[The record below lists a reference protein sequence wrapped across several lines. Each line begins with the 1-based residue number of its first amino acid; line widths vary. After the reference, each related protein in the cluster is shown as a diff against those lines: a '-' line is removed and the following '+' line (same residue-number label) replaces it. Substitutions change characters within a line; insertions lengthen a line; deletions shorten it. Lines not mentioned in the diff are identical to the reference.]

1 MGHQSIYIR
10 LPETL
15 ARRLNLYLEEPNA
28 GYMSIDEFAEVA
40 IRNQLNADGA
50 PSIQKGRDLSMRSA
64 TTSVGGEPAR
74 QASRYLSVGVAIQ
87 EMRPLEQF
95 GAPPANSPLPLIAPP
110 DSASQRLSSLTN
122 RLSQV
127 KVAAR
132 VCANIAQRGEW
143 PEMKD
148 FQMKAANT
156 ARAIGLVLRGTPGP
170 RGDGD
175 ATGRAHIGYP
185 TGEEVE
191 KAQARFINS
200 FTINLAG
207 DKVTGP
213 LAILGLA
220 NIIDGKVA
228 LTEAGWRLAAL
239 PSPLMRETD
248 QGILLSPDEAAELR
262 SRLRD
267 ARAEVDAIREFL
279 RDVRRSNGS
288 QTKVDEMLNQQYPD
302 WNQQQVIAQ
311 RAAMVGR
318 LSDIDVVQVEGRGA
332 NAVIRLLPAAQ
343 EFTN

>member
-1 MGHQSIYIR
+1 VGHQSIYIR
-10 LPETL
+10 LPDTL
-15 ARRLNLYLEEPNA
+15 ARRLNLYLEDPNA

-50 PSIQKGRDLSMRSA
+50 PGIQNGRNHWGRSEM
-64 TTSVGGEPAR
+64 SLQRERGG
-74 QASRYLSVGVAIQ
+74 QTDKNLSVGVAV
-87 EMRPLEQF
+87 EGMRAIEQF
-95 GAPPANSPLPLIAPP
+95 QAPPPNAPLPLIAAP
-110 DSASQRLSSLTN
+110 DSTNQRLSSLTN

-132 VCANIAQRGEW
+132 VCANLSQRGEW

-148 FQMKAANT
+148 FQIKAANT
-156 ARAIGLVLRGTPGP
+156 ARAIGLVLRALPGP
-170 RGDGD
+170 RGGD
-175 ATGRAHIGYP
+175 VSGRAHIGYP

-228 LTEAGWRLAAL
+228 LTEAGWRFAVL
-239 PSPLMRETD
+239 PSPLTRETD

-262 SRLRD
+262 ARLCD
-267 ARAEVDAIREFL
+267 AGAEVKAIREFL

-288 QTKVDEMLNQQYPD
+288 QTRVDEMLNQQYPD

-318 LSDIDVVQVEGRGA
+318 LSDIDVLQVDGRGA

-343 EFTN
+343 EFNN

>member
-10 LPETL
+10 LPDTI

-50 PSIQKGRDLSMRSA
+50 PGIQNGRYHSVRSEM
-64 TTSVGGEPAR
+64 SFQREPR
-74 QASRYLSVGVAIQ
+74 GHTGKNLSVGVAVE
-87 EMRPLEQF
+87 EMRPIEQF
-95 GAPPANSPLPLIAPP
+95 QAPPPNSPLPLIAAP
-110 DSASQRLSSLTN
+110 DSTNQRLSSLTN

-132 VCANIAQRGEW
+132 VCANLSQRGEW

-148 FQMKAANT
+148 FQTKAANT
-156 ARAIGLVLRGTPGP
+156 ARAIGLVLRGLSGQ

-175 ATGRAHIGYP
+175 GSSRAHIGYP

-220 NIIDGKVA
+220 NIVDGKVA
-228 LTEAGWRLAAL
+228 LTEAGWRFAVL
-239 PSPLMRETD
+239 PSPLTGETD

-262 SRLRD
+262 ARSCD
-267 ARAEVDAIREFL
+267 AGAEVKAIREFL

-288 QTKVDEMLNQQYPD
+288 QTRVDEMLNQQYPD

-318 LSDIDVVQVEGRGA
+318 LSDIDVVQVDGRGA

-343 EFTN
+343 EFNT